1 MDPVLVTLG
10 DVSLRKSD
18 LVLLNDGEWLNDAV
32 IQFALERLE
41 LDGAVDRRRTAL
53 VGPAVVHLLRHI
65 DDEDFARS
73 VANPLKLESKETV
86 FLPVNDSEG

>member
-1 MDPVLVTLG
+1 MDAVLVTLG

-65 DDEDFARS
+65 D
-73 VANPLKLESKETV
+73 
-86 FLPVNDSEG
+86 